1 MGSFSGPEPAENE
14 REKEADIP
22 WLMQRTNKDLD
33 TGLSLLT
40 KARGL
45 GSQGRRVST
54 TGFYT
59 PEN

>member
-40 KARGL
+40 KAQGALSRGVL
-45 GSQGRRVST
+45 EARAG
-54 TGFYT
+54 
-59 PEN
+59 E